1 MGKKKVAVTI
11 DQYLVSKLD
20 HMVAEG
26 RYSSRSSAIEEAVL
40 ERINKLEKKRLAE
53 ESARLDPDFE
63 QALAEEGLEG
73 ELSEWPEY

>member
-26 RYSSRSSAIEEAVL
+26 RYASRSSAIEEAVL

-73 ELSEWPEY
+73 ELPEWPEY

>member
-1 MGKKKVAVTI
+1 MAKQKVAITI

-26 RYSSRSSAIEEAVL
+26 RYSSRSSAIEDAVSDRISRL
-40 ERINKLEKKRLAE
+40 ERTRLAE

-63 QALAEEGLEG
+63 QSLAEEGLEG
-73 ELSEWPEY
+73 EIEF